1 MATNTRAAS
10 SKSGNTS
17 NTGKSNIPVQQ
28 QSNFTTPKQNT
39 TTNSNSTANSSNTP
53 INNDRT
59 PISASKK
66 QGMPFDFSRYHID
79 PQDYHMEPDQL
90 QHVCK
95 QILWIT
101 QLRQCYKTIE
111 EQMRIVA
118 AILPKSSPFYGRVDE
133 VDDMIEW
140 VKFQRELCEENG
152 ITHITTTQI
161 EVIDDKQFIH
171 TRTFDVKDAKNQNF
185 RVKTAAVSKD
195 KDIQT
200 DEIYKNNTNNI
211 NNTNE
216 IEPPAMHPTVKKL
229 DDIRKKFNT
238 KKLIADCG
246 KGKIGNKTEYEYFA
260 HVRKHATW
268 LVKSWKNSLD
278 TPFDRKNNERLEENV
293 EIVETIISEASNEA
307 NTEKS
312 ELLIAKAFR
321 NVKASFKELFYTTTK
336 LDNNRNGEW
345 NDRQWNDRQYNRN
358 GEWND
363 GNDRRYNRNGEW
375 NDRQW
380 NDRQY
385 NRNGEWNDGNDRQYD
400 RQYNRNGAWSGR
412 PWRQEQNSNWR
423 QEREQNRQWYQ
434 ERNERYARQ
443 GESQNERYARQG
455 ESQNEQRRNGN
466 TDAKNLNTDAKN
478 LITNILKQ
486 IQEGL

>member
-1 MATNTRAAS
+1 MAANTRATS

-17 NTGKSNIPVQQ
+17 NSKSS
-28 QSNFTTPKQNT
+28 SNTTPKQNST
-39 TTNSNSTANSSNTP
+39 SNSNTAPMND
-53 INNDRT
+53 DRT

-66 QGMPFDFSRYHID
+66 PGMPFDFSRYHID
-79 PQDYHMEPDQL
+79 PQDYHMEPEAL

-101 QLRQCYKTIE
+101 QLRQCYKIIE

-118 AILPKSSPFYGRVDE
+118 CILPKSSPFYGRVEE
-133 VDDMIEW
+133 VDDIIEW
-140 VKFQRELCEENG
+140 VRFQRELCEESG
-152 ITHITTTQI
+152 ITHITTTEI
-161 EVIDDKQFIH
+161 EVIDNKQVIN
-171 TRTFDVKDAKNQNF
+171 TKTFDVKDAKNQNF
-185 RVKTAAVSKD
+185 RVKTTAVSTD

-200 DEIYKNNTNNI
+200 DEIYKNKTNNI

-246 KGKIGNKTEYEYFA
+246 KGKIGERTEYEYFA

-278 TPFDRKNNERLEENV
+278 TPFDRKNKERLEENV

-321 NVKASFKELFYTTTK
+321 NVKASFKDLFYTTTK

-345 NDRQWNDRQYNRN
+345 NDRQYNRNGEWYDRQYNHNGEWNDRQYNRN

-363 GNDRRYNRNGEW
+363 RQYNRSGE
-375 NDRQW
+375 W

-385 NRNGEWNDGNDRQYD
+385 NRNGEQNGQWN
-400 RQYNRNGAWSGR
+400 
-412 PWRQEQNSNWR
+412 
-423 QEREQNRQWYQ
+423 Q
-434 ERNERYARQ
+434 ERNERHARQ
-443 GESQNERYARQG
+443 GG
-455 ESQNEQRRNGN
+455 SQNEQRHNGN
-466 TDAKNLNTDAKN
+466 PDAKN

-486 IQEGL
+486 ILEGL

>member
-28 QSNFTTPKQNT
+28 QQSNFTTPKQNT
-39 TTNSNSTANSSNTP
+39 TTNSNSYSTANSSNTP
-53 INNDRT
+53 INNDHT

-66 QGMPFDFSRYHID
+66 TGMPFDFSRYHIN

-95 QILWIT
+95 QILWVT
-101 QLRQCYKTIE
+101 QLRQSYKIIE

-161 EVIDDKQFIH
+161 EVIDDKQVIH
-171 TRTFDVKDAKNQNF
+171 TKTFDVKDAKNQNF

-211 NNTNE
+211 NKTNE

-321 NVKASFKELFYTTTK
+321 NVKASFKELFYTTTI

-345 NDRQWNDRQYNRN
+345 NDRQYNRN
-358 GEWND
+358 GE

-375 NDRQW
+375 NERQW
-380 NDRQY
+380 NDRVQS
-385 NRNGEWNDGNDRQYD
+385 Q
-400 RQYNRNGAWSGR
+400 
-412 PWRQEQNSNWR
+412 WRVE
-423 QEREQNRQWYQ
+423 
-434 ERNERYARQ
+434 
-443 GESQNERYARQG
+443 
-455 ESQNEQRRNGN
+455 
-466 TDAKNLNTDAKN
+466 
-478 LITNILKQ
+478 
-486 IQEGL
+486 

>member
-1 MATNTRAAS
+1 MASNTRAAS
-10 SKSGNTS
+10 SKPGNTS
-17 NTGKSNIPVQQ
+17 NTSKSNIPIQ

-39 TTNSNSTANSSNTP
+39 TTNSSSTANSSTTP

-66 QGMPFDFSRYHID
+66 PGMPFDFSRYHID
-79 PQDYHMEPDQL
+79 PQDYHIEPDQL

-118 AILPKSSPFYGRVDE
+118 AILPKSSPFYGRIDE

-140 VKFQRELCEENG
+140 VRFQRELCEENG

-161 EVIDDKQFIH
+161 EVIDDKQVIH
-171 TRTFDVKDAKNQNF
+171 TKTFDVKDAKNQNF
-185 RVKTAAVSKD
+185 RVKTTAVSKD

-200 DEIYKNNTNNI
+200 DEIYKNKTNNI

-246 KGKIGNKTEYEYFA
+246 KGKIGEKTEYEYFA

-278 TPFDRKNNERLEENV
+278 TPFDRKNEERLEENV
-293 EIVETIISEASNEA
+293 ETVETIISEASNEA

-345 NDRQWNDRQYNRN
+345 NDRQYNRNGEYNDRQYNRYDECNDRQYNRTGEWNDRQYNRN
-358 GEWND
+358 G
-363 GNDRRYNRNGEW
+363 G
-375 NDRQW
+375 
-380 NDRQY
+380 
-385 NRNGEWNDGNDRQYD
+385 
-400 RQYNRNGAWSGR
+400 WSGR
-412 PWRQEQNSNWR
+412 SWRQEQNGNWR
-423 QEREQNRQWYQ
+423 QEREQHRQEREQHGNWRQEREQHRQEREQHGNGQWNQ
-434 ERNERYARQ
+434 ERNERYAKQ
-443 GESQNERYARQG
+443 GG
-455 ESQNEQRRNGN
+455 PQNEQKHNGN
-466 TDAKNLNTDAKN
+466 PDAKN

-486 IQEGL
+486 ILEGL